1 MSTVNQQFADQYI
14 HHSTEPLGLRQAQA
28 VDAANAQNVEPEA
41 TMPAENTMTDAAR
54 YAPEPAA
61 DLGEKPM
68 DAAPMGAAPANLS
81 PEAEGAFHDII
92 YPSDSYTSNGTYW
105 ADLPLH
111 ERLSFVNS
119 QSNAEARRELGVMW
133 SMFKSD
139 PLSLVK
145 AYFSRY
151 VINGLG
157 MFVEGYT
164 LFSVGN
170 LKPLFQNTDHS
181 VAPEKGDHSSA
192 FYRCWKTN
200 EICNKD
206 WMRAIDYLEIVGIIC
221 GQILVGVEG
230 DWVGRKFGMV
240 QDALIMTLGSVM
252 LTCMWGITMN
262 GWVIC
267 YAWSLFIYGLGV
279 GGEYPMTSTR
289 SMEVQSSRYATSADD
304 RLHRGRNVLLA
315 FLMQGWGQFF
325 NQVILILLVLIFN
338 NTLKTPIKPAAT
350 QYSFRISFGF
360 IAAVTLYLAYYR
372 YYQLSYHSDEA
383 LRDAKDRLNT
393 SGYDAKSLK
402 LAMTH
407 YWHRLIAT
415 TVGWFCNDFFFYGNK
430 IFSGVFIKL
439 ITGANSTFST
449 GWLYNLI
456 NVGVQLPGY
465 YMAALLVDHKF
476 YGRKWM
482 QTISFAA
489 TFALFCGAAF
499 SYDTLISS
507 QGNLKAFQ
515 FIFFFS
521 SFWNQ
526 FGYNSTTFLVAAEV
540 FPASIRATCH
550 GIGAAWGKLGALAPT
565 IIYNYVDSNKTKFY
579 IVTWFGLA
587 GLIVTLLFLPDTTGL
602 DLREQERYWEYV
614 MAGNGQDYHGV
625 AVHPRHLSLF
635 ERFVLKRHL
644 PYNPQ
649 LDAQQKT
656 EEFRQVY
663 QSSVGLV
670 GANEHDL
677 TVEQRD
683 FLSSEF
689 ASKFVKGGD
698 AAKPSNQ
705 VFSSKLESLEKQL

>member
-1 MSTVNQQFADQYI
+1 MSAANQEFADQYI
-14 HHSTEPLGLRQAQA
+14 HHNSEPLGLRQAQA
-28 VDAANAQNVEPEA
+28 VDAAAQEQPE
-41 TMPAENTMTDAAR
+41 TLPAENTMTDASR
-54 YAPEPAA
+54 YVPENV
-61 DLGEKPM
+61 DLLAEKQV
-68 DAAPMGAAPANLS
+68 GAAPAS
-81 PEAEGAFHDII
+81 VPAEAESAFREII
-92 YPSDSYTSNGTYW
+92 YPSDSYSANGTYW
-105 ADLPLH
+105 ADLPIG
-111 ERLSFVNS
+111 ERISFVNK
-119 QSNAEARRELGVMW
+119 QSNAEARRELGLIW
-133 SMFKSD
+133 RMFQED
-139 PLSLVK
+139 PLSPIK
-145 AYFSRY
+145 AYFGRY

-170 LKPLFQNTDHS
+170 LKPLFQNTDHPVGPTS
-181 VAPEKGDHSSA
+181 GDNSSA
-192 FYRCWKTN
+192 FYRCWKSN
-200 EICNKD
+200 EICDPEWIN
-206 WMRAIDYLEIVGIIC
+206 AIDYLEIVGIIC
-221 GQILVGVEG
+221 GQILVGIEG

-240 QDALIMTLGSVM
+240 QDALVMTLGSVM

-289 SMEVQSSRYATSADD
+289 AMEVQSNRFTSSSDD
-304 RLHRGRNVLLA
+304 RMHRGRNVLLA

-338 NTLKTPIKPAAT
+338 NTLKTPIKPTAT
-350 QYSFRISFGF
+350 QYSFRLSFGI

-372 YYQLSYHSDEA
+372 YYKLSYHSDDA
-383 LRDAKDRLNT
+383 LRDAKTRLNT

-402 LAMTH
+402 LAMHH
-407 YWHRLIAT
+407 YWHRLLAT
-415 TVGWFCNDFFFYGNK
+415 TIGWFCNDFFFYGNK

-439 ITGANSTFST
+439 ITGPNGTFGT

-456 NVGVQLPGY
+456 NVGVQMPGY

-482 QTISFAA
+482 QLISFAA

-499 SYDTLISS
+499 SFDTLRSS
-507 QGNLKAFQ
+507 PGNLKAFQ

-550 GIGAAWGKLGALAPT
+550 GIGAACGKLGALLPT
-565 IIYNYVDSNKTKFY
+565 IIYHYVSDQTKFY

-587 GLIVTLLFLPDTTGL
+587 GLFVTLIFLPDTTGL
-602 DLREQERYWEYV
+602 DLREQERYWEHV
-614 MAGNGQDYHGV
+614 MAGNREDYHGV
-625 AVHPRHLSLF
+625 AVHPRHLSMY

-663 QSSVGLV
+663 QSSIGLV

-683 FLSSEF
+683 FLNSDF
-689 ASKFVKGGD
+689 ANKFVTKG
-698 AAKPSNQ
+698 AVQPSNH